1 MDTLNFCF
9 WPSTVEFEYDDLAAG
24 LKKMAASDPSL
35 LKPKNLINFN
45 REFLKENVFKGLEFP
60 LLDERV
66 RLLREI
72 GLRTLEY
79 FDGEFINVIKKAN
92 HSAVKVIQS

>member
-9 WPSTVEFEYDDLAAG
+9 WPCQEEFEYDDLAAG
-24 LKKMAASDPSL
+24 VKSIMIEDPDK
-35 LKPKNLINFN
+35 LKPKNLVNIQ
-45 REFLKENVFKGLEFP
+45 RDYVKEKIFKGIEFP

-72 GLRTLEY
+72 GIRTLEY
-79 FDGEFINVIKKAN
+79 FDGEFVNLVIKAN
-92 HSAVKVIQS
+92 HSAVKVWF